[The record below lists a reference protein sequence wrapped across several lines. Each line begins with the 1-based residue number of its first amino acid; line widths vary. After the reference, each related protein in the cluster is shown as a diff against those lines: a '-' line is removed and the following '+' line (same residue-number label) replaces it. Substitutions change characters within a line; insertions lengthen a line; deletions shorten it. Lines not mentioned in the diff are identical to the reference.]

1 MWEFI
6 KAGGWLMLPLVL
18 CSIAA
23 LAISIERF
31 IRLNKS
37 NVVPENLV
45 SEIILRSKS
54 AQLTVKD
61 QKELFKSPLGQ
72 ILQKGY
78 MFRYKN
84 PEFTKLQMQTEASVQ
99 ISELERNINFL
110 GTIGSI
116 APLLGLLGTVLGI
129 IEAFLAVNTGGVTDP
144 AMLAT
149 GVSKALITTAA
160 GMIVAI
166 PALIA
171 YRYFQRVVVEC
182 VVIMEQ
188 SATGY
193 HAALFYDKDASFEEI
208 GESSE
213 ASSTTEAQVV
223 G

>member
-31 IRLNKS
+31 IRLKKNA
-37 NVVPENLV
+37 VIPEKLV
-45 SEIILRSKS
+45 AELILRGKS
-54 AQLTVKD
+54 GTLTLQD
-61 QKELFKSPLGQ
+61 QNELFKSPLGHV
-72 ILQKGY
+72 LQKGY
-78 MFRYKN
+78 IFRYKDA
-84 PEFTKLQMQTEASVQ
+84 EFAQAQMQTEATVQ
-99 ISELERNINFL
+99 INELEKNINFL

-171 YRYFQRVVVEC
+171 YRYFQRVVVEY
-182 VVIMEQ
+182 VVAMEQ
-188 SATGY
+188 SATIY
-193 HAALFYDKDASFEEI
+193 HASLFYDKTHDELV
-208 GESSE
+208 SE
-213 ASSTTEAQVV
+213 TETQQSVA
-223 G
+223 

>member
-6 KAGGWLMLPLVL
+6 KAGGWLMLPLIL

-23 LAISIERF
+23 LTISIERF
-31 IRLNKS
+31 IRLKKS
-37 NVVPENLV
+37 AIAPEKLV
-45 SEIILRSKS
+45 ADLILRHQS
-54 AQLTVKD
+54 ATLTIQE

-72 ILQKGY
+72 ILLKAY
-78 MFRYKN
+78 MFRHKDS
-84 PEFTKLQMQTEASVQ
+84 EFAKMQMQTEASVQ
-99 ISELERNINFL
+99 IAQLEKNINFL
-110 GTIGSI
+110 GTIGAI

-171 YRYFQRVVVEC
+171 YRYFQRVVVEL
-182 VVIMEQ
+182 VVSMEQ
-188 SATGY
+188 SATLY
-193 HAALFYDKDASFEEI
+193 HAALFHDKALNFKFDQDSEI
-208 GESSE
+208 SG
-213 ASSTTEAQVV
+213 